1 MAVNAQYNIF
11 SFSESFGANIR
22 EGLFKMA
29 EKLGETSEDHQR
41 ELLSAI
47 ESSGGYQPPAISSTC
62 SSVEAPKYEQH
73 IQYQK
78 IESKPGTQF

>member
-1 MAVNAQYNIF
+1 
-11 SFSESFGANIR
+11 
-22 EGLFKMA
+22 MA

-62 SSVEAPKYEQH
+62 TSVETPKYEQH

-78 IESKPGTQF
+78 IESKPGTQL